1 MRNIVI
7 LSLAGVALSALATP
21 VLAQDIA
28 IAVAGPMT
36 GPVATIGEQMK
47 RGAEAAAAAIN
58 DAGGVN
64 GKKIKI
70 IVEDDAC
77 DPKQAV
83 AVANL
88 IVGQQIKFVDG
99 HACSGSSIPAA
110 DVYAD
115 NNVLMMSPASSNPV
129 LTEKGHPTILRLYP
143 RDDAQGAFVAPWI
156 AEQYK
161 GKKIAIL
168 HDKSAY
174 GKGLATVVKDKLNA
188 AGVNEVLFEGIN
200 PGEKD
205 YNAIISKL
213 KGLGVEF
220 VYFGGYHTEAGL
232 MLRQAADQGYKLNLM
247 TGDSIATSDF
257 WQISGPAG
265 EGTLF
270 TFPTDPRRSPQAAH
284 ALEQF
289 KAQGYNPEGFTL
301 FSYAVIQ
308 AIADGIKKA
317 GSEDPKAVAKALEDG
332 QPFETVL
339 GDVRLDGKGDVKDP
353 TYDINVWREGKY
365 APIAK

>member
-1 MRNIVI
+1 MRNFV
-7 LSLAGVALSALATP
+7 LSSLAGVSLAALITP
-21 VLAQDIA
+21 AMADDIT
-28 IAVAGPMT
+28 IAVAGPIT
-36 GPVATIGEQMK
+36 GPVASIGDQMK

-70 IVEDDAC
+70 VVQDDSC

-110 DVYAD
+110 DIYAE
-115 NNVLMMSPASSNPV
+115 NSVLMMSPASSNPV
-129 LTEKGHPTILRLYP
+129 LTEKGHPTIMRLYP
-143 RDDAQGAFVAPWI
+143 RDDAQGAFIAPWI
-156 AEQYK
+156 AETFK

-174 GKGLATVVKDKLNA
+174 GKGLASVVKDKLNA
-188 AGVNEVLFEGIN
+188 GGVTEVLFEGIN

-205 YNAIISKL
+205 YSAVITKL
-213 KGLGVEF
+213 KGAGVEF
-220 VYFGGYHTEAGL
+220 LYFGGYHTEAGL

-247 TGDSIATSDF
+247 TGDSIATSEF

-270 TFPTDPRRSPQAAH
+270 TFPTDPRRSPNAAH

-289 KAQGYNPEGFTL
+289 KTQGFNPEGFTL
-301 FSYAVIQ
+301 FSYGVVQ
-308 AIADGIKKA
+308 AIAEGIKKA
-317 GSEDPKAVAKALEDG
+317 GSEDPKAVAKALQSGDAV
-332 QPFETVL
+332 QTVM
-339 GDVRLDGKGDVKDP
+339 GPVRFDSKGDIKDP
-353 TYDINVWREGKY
+353 TYDINVWKEGKY